1 MNQLLVISALG
12 KDRPGIVKE
21 VSEAITLNGGNI
33 MDSRMS
39 VLGGEFALMLL
50 TAGNAE
56 AVTALRQTLPA
67 LGERLGL
74 TLSVRETEQRSQSG
88 DTRPYKVE
96 VVALDH
102 PGIVRNVAE
111 FFSSRQINIEQLDT
125 RSYSAAHTGTPMFSI
140 NMTISVPADIALK
153 GLREAFADFCDEL
166 NLDASIESVKA

>member
-21 VSEAITLNGGNI
+21 VSEAITLSGGNI

-56 AVTALRQTLPA
+56 TTAALASAMPA

-74 TLSVRETEQRSQSG
+74 TVTLRETEQRRQG
-88 DTRPYKVE
+88 DTRPYKVD
-96 VVALDH
+96 VVAMDH

-140 NMTISVPADIALK
+140 NMTISVPAEVTLK
-153 GLREAFADFCDEL
+153 GLREAFGDFCDEL
-166 NLDASIESVKA
+166 NLDASIESVKG